1 MGSGGPASHSS
12 FLTRPD
18 FLIRASDEVLEMQ
31 HFPKGENGQR
41 QGTEREG
48 TFLLVVQFQNLALF
62 LPLLLSLLRLLTLN
76 YTSIGITL
84 KMIKYPTIIT
94 FKSTKS
100 NWLFCILLCILL
112 CASCK
117 FERGSHSAS

>member
-1 MGSGGPASHSS
+1 
-12 FLTRPD
+12 
-18 FLIRASDEVLEMQ
+18 MQ

-100 NWLFCILLCILL
+100 NLSNQLAVLYSALYSALCIMQV
-112 CASCK
+112 
-117 FERGSHSAS
+117 